1 MKQKIIISINEE
13 LSSNAKKL
21 KQKKRDNNSM
31 KSKSTEKSYKQLIV

>member
-31 KSKSTEKSYKQLIV
+31 KSNSTETSYKQLIV